1 MNKLF
6 MTGVGFF
13 GATTALF
20 AAEAEEV
27 SGGSIGIGES
37 VLTLIYIAI
46 LVIFIIG
53 TWKAFTKA
61 GRPGWAILIPIYNK
75 IVMLQI
81 AGRPIWWILLFFIPI
96 VNLVV
101 AIIVSIDIAKAFG
114 KGTGF
119 GIGIA
124 FLPFIFFPILG
135 YGDSKYTG

>member
-6 MTGVGFF
+6 MTGTAFF
-13 GATTALF
+13 GATATLF

-37 VLTLIYIAI
+37 VLVLIYIAI

-81 AGRPIWWILLFFIPI
+81 ARRPIWWIILFFIPI
-96 VNLVV
+96 VNLV
-101 AIIVSIDIAKAFG
+101 ASIIVAIDIAKAFG